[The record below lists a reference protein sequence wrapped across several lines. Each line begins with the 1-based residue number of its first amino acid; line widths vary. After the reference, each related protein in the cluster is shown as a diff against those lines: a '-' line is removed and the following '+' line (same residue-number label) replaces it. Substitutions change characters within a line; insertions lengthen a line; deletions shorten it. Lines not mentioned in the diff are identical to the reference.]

1 MSWWD
6 SFTSAI
12 STAGAVGKNITGG
25 GDYLNEDEIKRKD
38 AFNKTVKDAISDVDK
53 NYLEINP
60 LYKYQKAAL
69 KSTAD
74 ILLKYVAVPFI
85 EKVYSPLMRSVGT
98 VGILADQTSSNQLY
112 KKGQFEEGFQ
122 FSDIKAAWN
131 RTEKVTAA
139 QALTKSIMMVPIVGS
154 YATIGLEKAGIDLNE
169 VDLWSDESLKE
180 NFTDNAVG
188 RWFTGILDFAV
199 GAKGLS
205 LAGKVAGKGVKAV
218 AKPAGLYTKGK
229 TVNALAADM
238 ETGIL
243 HASTNGLQG
252 AQTVSGSQVL
262 LLAQTRD
269 WSIVEDIV
277 TKYSTNEKLIPIIRE
292 ASDASAIKDLLLADK
307 GNIAAMQRLATGTS
321 SHQLFDIA
329 DVKSQLRNK
338 MIEQGRTY
346 LPSKA
351 AAERL
356 SKVFDDAIKSDPQ
369 FVKIKNAFFDDAGDI
384 TYGGKAYMPIE
395 PIFGASVVVK
405 AQRGRLRTRSAIR
418 SRDYSKVSGFVEGA
432 IGETAGGLVIRGLKK
447 VGPATDALPAGFV
460 SLSGMRPLQARMEFT
475 GFINNMK
482 MFKNADDTIMTGFAG
497 GVRLEEKVSVVRARL
512 EDEFMNSLG
521 KGQVAQ
527 VEALKSIDTQIG
539 NMLAYK
545 AGKFNQAEID
555 AYVARFQ
562 MNVSNGMESLKNNG
576 FGIGYDGN
584 VILVKPQTVRDL
596 AESYRFT
603 PWNQIERQL
612 NIEAAKGAKKVGSI
626 VDRGGR
632 DIFAELNKVWTFDV
646 LARPSYAFKQSIFE
660 PLISSSLAL
669 GTNFVRKEII
679 VAGAA
684 RTSRNWYN
692 FAASTVQ
699 RQIIDRAE
707 RKAVVDNVSDR
718 SLMLHEAIAAKNAA
732 EASVNDLLTSASPA
746 TKSQHLSAAKK
757 ELKAIEDI
765 VDKLELDLRDAMV
778 PYGVTKAIPS
788 IVTLERRIAY
798 LEANPGITKKTAQIK
813 AAKAAMNNYK
823 KIISK
828 MPTNKKVI
836 KDADDAVQRAYDAI
850 DATVKELGEAIVRKA
865 DVFGKSEKFKARY
878 YSKEKHTVVISGT
891 QHHIDSFIQEQSG
904 GSASNFTA
912 AVREETKNA
921 KTQMINFLGE
931 KAVATAQ
938 TSIRRKVPLSKI
950 GVADENYFAEL
961 AYIANRQYRG
971 DKLMDKIFAE
981 QSPADILRW
990 AKTEEGRA
998 YLKSFDV
1005 FDTEDIAPYIT
1016 EKIDLVKR
1024 MYPSYE
1030 ARAAIVKGEVT
1041 AAQLEKT
1048 LAPYV
1053 DELYDI
1059 IPSNHN
1065 YGASSFGMSTVGK
1078 IALVPDKAMTK
1089 YMGLL
1094 ASVENPIRAQV
1105 FEKFAIENV
1114 ARKAAYLMEQ
1124 GVDMT
1129 TSQWNAIRQ
1138 SSGREALEQMEK
1150 TLYTINNPNRF
1161 INALRA
1167 VTAFPGANANAF
1179 LRYGRLAAKN
1189 PVRTANFVSNYGR
1202 AYLTFGVD
1210 ESGNPTDD
1218 IDKMTHLVVPGS
1230 KEIAKTVPGF
1240 GAVFGQEAKLNAQ
1253 SLGFLLNRPGPS
1265 FVTGLSVGQLM
1276 QKFHKSEKEVE
1287 ELMTWDDTN
1296 WYRVI
1301 FPYGA
1306 PTSIRD
1312 VYTPPWLKSATN
1324 AVVPYSGWQR
1334 DVANAIFGKSGQN
1347 DYLSSWK
1354 SVYNYNA
1361 MLVEMGIQ
1369 DEMPSDAEIEKEV
1382 KGLFRAKF
1390 LSTWASPFAGIPYK
1404 IDTNPMALTSNLYWK
1419 LIEKYKLQGMI
1430 NDDARAA
1437 AGDEMINILGP
1448 KFMVDRVSFVGSNK
1462 NLNFPATSEAYS
1474 RIMEDNDELVGVLA
1488 NIDSSDIG
1496 IVGLLTSD
1504 LDYDPLTQSNNIL
1517 KLLSN
1522 PNAVLPGTSK
1532 NLNELKMTPQE
1543 IEKERLKQRTWNDY
1557 MVIKTALENKITD
1570 GKTLRAH
1577 PELKTVLDSLA
1588 VGVLRDQSEEWY
1600 NQLQLAESGDTSY
1613 KYAKGFSAIIN
1624 DEKFMAK
1631 HGNSQYWMDVKE
1643 FLDARTMFVNIYQLL
1658 PDYDP
1663 RKGQLMDNYNA
1674 WIKENVGQWDGNLKT
1689 IITRYFDNDSLKAVN

>member
-1588 VGVLRDQSEEWY
+1588 VGVLRNQSEEWY